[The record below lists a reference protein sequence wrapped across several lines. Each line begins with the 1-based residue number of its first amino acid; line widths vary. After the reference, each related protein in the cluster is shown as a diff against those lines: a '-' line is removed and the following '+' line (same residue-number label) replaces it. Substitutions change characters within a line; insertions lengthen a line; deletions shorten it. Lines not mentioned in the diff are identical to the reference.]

1 MGPYTT
7 KGSRAFR
14 KALTFF
20 KDDQRKIQ
28 LMLSKNSICHI
39 IADET
44 RVNIPDMLSELGEY
58 IEVKNMDCVWDF
70 IYEVNT

>member
-14 KALTFF
+14 KAFTFF

-28 LMLSKNSICHI
+28 LTLSKNSICHI
-39 IADET
+39 ITDET
-44 RVNIPDMLSELGEY
+44 RVNIPDMLSELGEH

-70 IYEVNT
+70 IYEVDK